1 VFTFLQ
7 VFLERI
13 GCFSVE
19 KELINLLRNQKAP
32 FERSSFVQACGSVAW
47 SRGLRVFA
55 VHNGSDC
62 LGYLDVSATLPRL
75 NVSRGCL
82 GGRGG
87 QNVTDVYRFTSKEA
101 LPHSTDL
108 TNGQFLHQ
116 LLFTLCSL
124 ITCIRH
130 AFIPSPI
137 EPFAH
142 TFFAWSLRIN
152 ESMNKSINQSFFHS
166 FSQSIIYVSI
176 YSLVFL
182 FFCFCFFS
190 LSLLLYYSV
199 FVTNLT
205 GLKATYLTFESVRVE
220 WNPVPELFILGY
232 KVLVQNTSFS
242 QFVAW
247 NVNSTLIESLHSN
260 TSYVIKVFPVHGLPV
275 EGIPPES
282 FQSIIVTTKEDRGK
296 NCS

>member
-1 VFTFLQ
+1 MFAFLQ

-32 FERSSFVQACGSVAW
+32 FERSNFVQACGSVAW

-75 NVSRGCL
+75 NVSQGCL

-87 QNVTDVYRFTSKEA
+87 QNVTDVYRFTSKKA

-124 ITCIRH
+124 ITYIRH

-166 FSQSIIYVSI
+166 FSQSIICVSI
-176 YSLVFL
+176 YSLGF
-182 FFCFCFFS
+182 FFCFFFS
-190 LSLLLYYSV
+190 LSLVLLFSFRNQPNRTQSDLPDIRKCPCGVESSSRTLHSRLQSSGAKY
-199 FVTNLT
+199 F
-205 GLKATYLTFESVRVE
+205 FQSVRCLE
-220 WNPVPELFILGY
+220 RELY
-232 KVLVQNTSFS
+232 PNRKS
-242 QFVAW
+242 
-247 NVNSTLIESLHSN
+247 
-260 TSYVIKVFPVHGLPV
+260 P
-275 EGIPPES
+275 
-282 FQSIIVTTKEDRGK
+282 
-296 NCS
+296 